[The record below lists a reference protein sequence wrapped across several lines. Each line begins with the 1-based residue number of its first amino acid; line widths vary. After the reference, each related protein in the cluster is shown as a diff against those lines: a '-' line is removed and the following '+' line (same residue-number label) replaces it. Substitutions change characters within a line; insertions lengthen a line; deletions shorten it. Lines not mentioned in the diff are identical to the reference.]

1 MALSYVSLEEN
12 LRCSICLEI
21 FKDPVVLTCSHSFCR
36 ICIERT
42 WNQKEIK
49 ECPMCRKKIK
59 HSLINNLVLKET
71 CETFAQKKR
80 RMEAQGV
87 ICLLHTDKQH
97 LFCVDDQQLVCLQC
111 VDEDHQNHNF
121 CSISKAAERQRTEL
135 ERPLQVLQM
144 KLETLDSKKSTFLD
158 MLVKFQS
165 QVRQTEEQIK
175 VEFEELHQFLKEEE
189 ATRIAALREEEEE
202 KSQRMKAKIS
212 EMNKL
217 LTSVLEQINKIK
229 DDMNNEDSLF
239 LHKFR
244 STEER
249 AKYTVPD
256 PEVGPGVLIDVSK
269 HLGNLRYTVWEKM
282 KDICPY

>member
-1 MALSYVSLEEN
+1 
-12 LRCSICLEI
+12 
-21 FKDPVVLTCSHSFCR
+21 
-36 ICIERT
+36 
-42 WNQKEIK
+42 
-49 ECPMCRKKIK
+49 
-59 HSLINNLVLKET
+59 
-71 CETFAQKKR
+71 
-80 RMEAQGV
+80 
-87 ICLLHTDKQH
+87 
-97 LFCVDDQQLVCLQC
+97 
-111 VDEDHQNHNF
+111 
-121 CSISKAAERQRTEL
+121 
-135 ERPLQVLQM
+135 M

>member
-1 MALSYVSLEEN
+1 MRSVENETMERNHNNGMHLADTFIQINYDTLSSKG
-12 LRCSICLEI
+12 I
-21 FKDPVVLTCSHSFCR
+21 
-36 ICIERT
+36 
-42 WNQKEIK
+42 
-49 ECPMCRKKIK
+49 
-59 HSLINNLVLKET
+59 
-71 CETFAQKKR
+71 
-80 RMEAQGV
+80 AQGSNSGNV
-87 ICLLHTDKQH
+87 NYTIAHT
-97 LFCVDDQQLVCLQC
+97 
-111 VDEDHQNHNF
+111 N
-121 CSISKAAERQRTEL
+121 
-135 ERPLQVLQM
+135 P
-144 KLETLDSKKSTFLD
+144 
-158 MLVKFQS
+158 S

-239 LHKFR
+239 LHVSPVPKKFR